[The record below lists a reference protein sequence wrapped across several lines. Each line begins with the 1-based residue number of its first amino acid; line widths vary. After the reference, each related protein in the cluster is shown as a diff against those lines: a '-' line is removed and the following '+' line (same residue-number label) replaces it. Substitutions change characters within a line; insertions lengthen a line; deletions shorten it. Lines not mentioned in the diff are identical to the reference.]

1 VSELAPTEIIAL
13 ARIVN
18 ELDYYQLMHV
28 ERGVNRT
35 ELKRAY
41 YATSRVFHPDSN
53 RHLDDELRNAVSQIS
68 KRVSEAYTV
77 LRNPRRR
84 EAYDRQLD
92 AGGDMRQ
99 PLAQTRKA
107 SAAQLDDAAT
117 TPQGRQYWTLAQAD
131 LARGDQTSAARNLQ
145 TALTFEPGNTAIRN
159 ALEAAKRAR

>member
-1 VSELAPTEIIAL
+1 MSDFAPTEIMAL

-28 ERGVNRT
+28 ERGANRR
-35 ELKRAY
+35 ELKLAY
-41 YATSRVFHPDSN
+41 YATTRVFHPDSN
-53 RHLDDELRNAVSQIS
+53 RHLDDDLRSAVSHIS

-99 PLAQTRKA
+99 QLVQASEANHAQA
-107 SAAQLDDAAT
+107 DDAGR

-131 LARGDQTSAARNLQ
+131 LARGDHAAAARNLQ
-145 TALTFEPGNTAIRN
+145 TALTFEPSSTAIRS
-159 ALEAAKRAR
+159 ALDAAKQAR